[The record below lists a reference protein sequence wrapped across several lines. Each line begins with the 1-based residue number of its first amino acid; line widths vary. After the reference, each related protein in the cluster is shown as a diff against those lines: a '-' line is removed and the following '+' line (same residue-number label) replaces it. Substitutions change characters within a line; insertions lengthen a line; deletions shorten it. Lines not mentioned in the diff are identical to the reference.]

1 VSLTE
6 MPLELALRK
15 EATQRLL
22 QSFYEEQQW
31 DNLMQAAEILNAA
44 WHQQSAIA
52 KWLAKEAADNL
63 AEAYTANRGT
73 TTHNKGVSNGRD

>member
-1 VSLTE
+1 MSLTE

-15 EATQRLL
+15 ESIQRLL
-22 QSFYEEQQW
+22 QSFYEEQEW
-31 DNLMQAAEILNAA
+31 DSLMQAAEILNAA

-63 AEAYTANRGT
+63 AEAYTATRGT
-73 TTHNKGVSNGRD
+73 TTHNQGALDGRN

>member
-1 VSLTE
+1 

-15 EATQRLL
+15 ESIQRLL
-22 QSFYEEQQW
+22 QSFYEEQEW
-31 DNLMQAAEILNAA
+31 DSLMQAAEILNAA

-63 AEAYTANRGT
+63 AEAYMATRGT
-73 TTHNKGVSNGRD
+73 TTHNQGVSDGRN

>member
-15 EATQRLL
+15 ESTQRLL
-22 QSFYEEQQW
+22 QSFYEEQEW
-31 DNLMQAAEILNAA
+31 DKLMQAAEILNAA

-52 KWLAKEAADNL
+52 RWLAKEAADNL
-63 AEAYTANRGT
+63 AEAYVANRGT
-73 TTHNKGVSNGRD
+73 TTHHKGALDGSS

>member
-1 VSLTE
+1 MSLTE

-15 EATQRLL
+15 ESIQRLL
-22 QSFYEEQQW
+22 QSLYEEQEW
-31 DNLMQAAEILNAA
+31 DSLMQAAEILNAA

-63 AEAYTANRGT
+63 AEAYTATRGT
-73 TTHNKGVSNGRD
+73 TTH

>member
-15 EATQRLL
+15 ESIQRLL
-22 QSFYEEQQW
+22 QSFYEEQEW
-31 DNLMQAAEILNAA
+31 DSLMQAAEILNAA

-63 AEAYTANRGT
+63 AEAYTATRGT
-73 TTHNKGVSNGRD
+73 TTHNKGALDGRD

>member
-1 VSLTE
+1 VNLTE

-15 EATQRLL
+15 ESIQRLL
-22 QSFYEEQQW
+22 QSFYEEQEW
-31 DNLMQAAEILNAA
+31 DSLMQAAEILNAA

-63 AEAYTANRGT
+63 AEAYTATRGT
-73 TTHNKGVSNGRD
+73 TTHNQGVSDGRN